1 MIVLNGEGD
10 RDGLDIQMMQ
20 KIRLQIM
27 ETSL

>member
-1 MIVLNGEGD
+1 MIILNGESD